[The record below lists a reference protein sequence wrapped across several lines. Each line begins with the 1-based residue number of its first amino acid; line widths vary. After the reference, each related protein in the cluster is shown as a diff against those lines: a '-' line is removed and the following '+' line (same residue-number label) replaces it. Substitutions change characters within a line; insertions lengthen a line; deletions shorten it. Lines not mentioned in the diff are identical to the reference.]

1 MAGAKAAVT
10 VAGAA
15 ASAGLALANDRRLAP
30 AFVEAAPMPEPA
42 FVAQSGGSIVRPN
55 IAREY
60 ITRRL
65 ALATLI
71 GAGIIALAASLPAI
85 TVLASS
91 WRAPAAPAASL
102 GPALNERAA
111 AGVAGNWEQ
120 SYSVAA
126 PPAGQVGAAVIAQ
139 AEVQRQ
145 EALKVMQA
153 IADQRAA
160 EAAAAEQAAAQPV
173 AVPAPYSMS
182 AASGYA
188 AGTVLRARV
197 TIYGCTG
204 PGGGFCNHMASGG
217 SAFEGAAA
225 CSYNLPFGTKLT
237 IAGDPTGRVY
247 ECLDRGALAN
257 TWVDVYFADTRD
269 GMAWQSQLGGT
280 VADITIVN

>member
-1 MAGAKAAVT
+1 MAGAKAT
-10 VAGAA
+10 MMVAGAA
-15 ASAGLALANDRRLAP
+15 ASLGLAFANDRRLTP
-30 AFVEAAPMPEPA
+30 AFVEAAPLPEP
-42 FVAQSGGSIVRPN
+42 IVIVPSRAALRQN
-55 IAREY
+55 TAREY

-71 GAGIIALAASLPAI
+71 GAGIIALAASLPAV
-85 TVLASS
+85 TALASS
-91 WRAPAAPAASL
+91 LRAPAAPPPSL

-126 PPAGQVGAAVIAQ
+126 PPAGQVASAVIA

-145 EALKVMQA
+145 EALKAMQA
-153 IADQRAA
+153 IADARAA
-160 EAAAAEQAAAQPV
+160 DAAAAEQAAAARPV
-173 AVPAPYSMS
+173 AAPAPYTMS
-182 AASGYA
+182 SASGYG
-188 AGTVLRARV
+188 AGTVLRARI
-197 TIYGCTG
+197 TIYGCSG

-217 SAFEGAAA
+217 TAFEGAAA

-247 ECLDRGALAN
+247 ECLDRGALAT

-269 GMAWQSQLGGT
+269 GMAWQSQLGST

>member
-1 MAGAKAAVT
+1 MAGAKAT
-10 VAGAA
+10 MMVAGAA
-15 ASAGLALANDRRLAP
+15 ASVGLAFANDRRLTA
-30 AFVEAAPMPEPA
+30 AFVEAAPVPEP
-42 FVAQSGGSIVRPN
+42 VAVTPPVGTTGRQN
-55 IAREY
+55 TAREF
-60 ITRRL
+60 IVRRL

-71 GAGIIALAASLPAI
+71 GAGIIALAASLPAF
-85 TVLASS
+85 TALASS
-91 WRAPAAPAASL
+91 LRAPAAPAPSL
-102 GPALNERAA
+102 GPALQERAA

-126 PPAGQVGAAVIAQ
+126 PPAGQVGAAVIAA

-145 EALKVMQA
+145 EALKAMQA
-153 IADQRAA
+153 IADARAA
-160 EAAAAEQAAAQPV
+160 EEAAAAARPV
-173 AVPAPYSMS
+173 AVPAPYTMS
-182 AASGYA
+182 SASGYE

-217 SAFEGAAA
+217 NAFAGAAA

-257 TWVDVYFADTRD
+257 TWVDVYFEDTRD
-269 GMAWQSQLGGT
+269 GMAWQSLLGGT

>member
-1 MAGAKAAVT
+1 MM

-15 ASAGLALANDRRLAP
+15 ASFGLALASDRRNAP
-30 AFVEAAPMPEPA
+30 AFVESPPEP
-42 FVAQSGGSIVRPN
+42 VAVGPTGAAAIRQQTARGY
-55 IAREY
+55 IARHVM
-60 ITRRL
+60 L
-65 ALATLI
+65 ALLI
-71 GAGIIALAASLPAI
+71 GAGIMALAASLPAF
-85 TVLASS
+85 TALASS
-91 WRAPAAPAASL
+91 LRESSAPAPSL

-120 SYSVAA
+120 SYSVASV
-126 PPAGQVGAAVIAQ
+126 PAEQVGGALV
-139 AEVQRQ
+139 AEGQRQ
-145 EALKVMQA
+145 QALKAMQA
-153 IADQRAA
+153 IADARAA
-160 EAAAAEQAAAQPV
+160 EAASRPV
-173 AVPAPYSMS
+173 AVPAPYSVNS
-182 AASGYA
+182 ASGFEP
-188 AGTVLRARV
+188 GTVLHARI

-217 SAFEGAAA
+217 TAFEGAAA

-269 GMAWQSQLGGT
+269 GMAWQSLLGGT